1 MTMRLAAF
9 TIDVDRDVN
18 QASPG
23 ETCALSKDGEG
34 LGRPRFDSS
43 ARGLEVIVDVL
54 NDLDVPGT
62 FFFEARTAMEIADR
76 TDLVSLMRGHE
87 VACHSFDHEDL
98 TGEKCGV
105 RMTDAEVELALER
118 SSSVLRNL
126 FGLDRFGFRSPY
138 LVTDQR
144 LQDLLRAK
152 EFRYDSSVVM
162 PLIEGELRPF
172 TSTNGLVQVPVASGQ
187 DVNGRKI
194 VAYLWPMH
202 EGKRIP
208 EEYLQLLGQFQDGL
222 FVMAT
227 HSWHMVENFQSGR
240 IGPDQERVQ
249 REQLVSLLSGALGR
263 GLEFTRID
271 DYLKEHHCGGC

>member
-1 MTMRLAAF
+1 MIMRHAAF

-23 ETCALSKDGEG
+23 QTCALSKEGEG

-43 ARGLEVIVDVL
+43 ARGLEVIVDAL
-54 NDLDVPGT
+54 NDLDIAGT

-105 RMTDAEVELALER
+105 RMTDGEVELALER

-126 FGLDRFGFRSPY
+126 FGLDRLGFRSPY

-144 LQDLLRAK
+144 LQDLLLAK
-152 EFRYDSSVVM
+152 EFRYDSSIVM
-162 PLIEGELRPF
+162 PLVEGKIRPF
-172 TSTNGLVQVPVASGQ
+172 ISTNGLVQVPIASGL
-187 DVNGRKI
+187 DSDGKKI

-202 EGKRIP
+202 EGKRRT
-208 EEYLQLLGQFQDGL
+208 EDYLQLLDQFREGL

-227 HSWHMVENFQSGR
+227 HSWHMVENFQSGH
-240 IGPDQERVQ
+240 IGPEGERVQ
-249 REQLVSLLSGALGR
+249 REQLISLLSGALDR
-263 GLEFTRID
+263 GVEFARID
-271 DYLKEHHCGGC
+271 DHLKEHDGGR